1 MKADMNTAVERY
13 YDTTLD
19 LYEELWGEH
28 VHHGYWD
35 EGERPDADGADRHS
49 ATDRLVHE
57 LVGYAGVP
65 AGARVLDVGCGIGG
79 PALYLAGA
87 LGCTVVG
94 VTLSAQQAARAA
106 EKAAA
111 AGLAERT
118 EFHQMDALSTGFP
131 DASFDVL
138 WAVESLMHIA
148 DREAFFA
155 EAMRLLRPG
164 GRLAIATWSQRDGEL
179 AEDERELVDQI
190 LKHQVMPS
198 FSSLEEH
205 ERMARA
211 AGFTEV
217 ASVDWSRAVAN
228 SWDPDFA
235 LIKKPEHGRAT
246 MVSLARE
253 RGADV
258 LGFFYA
264 GPLMK
269 KGFDTGVMTYGAIR
283 AVKPGGLFAEVVEQL
298 RLVLDQDEAWSAGI
312 TGATTLDGDL
322 ELESIELTALS
333 KSLQAR
339 YGASAELAAYV
350 AELDVDQIM
359 ALTVADVA
367 AYVEARAEGGRADGA

>member
-1 MKADMNTAVERY
+1 MNTAVERY

-28 VHHGYWD
+28 VHHGFWD
-35 EGERPDADGADRHS
+35 EGERPNADAEPDGADRHR

-57 LVGYAGVP
+57 LVAYACVP
-65 AGARVLDVGCGIGG
+65 ERARVLDVGCGIGG

-87 LGCTVVG
+87 LGCSVVG
-94 VTLSAQQAARAA
+94 VTLSASQAARAG
-106 EKAAA
+106 EKAAE
-111 AGLAERT
+111 AGLAEQA
-118 EFHQMDALSTGFP
+118 EFHQLDALATGLP

-164 GRLAIATWSQRDGEL
+164 GRLAIATWSVRDGALSEP
-179 AEDERELVDQI
+179 EQELVDQI

-205 ERMARA
+205 ERLAAA
-211 AGFTEV
+211 AGFEQV

-228 SWDPDFA
+228 SWDPEFA
-235 LIKKPEHGRAT
+235 LIKRPERGRAT
-246 MVSLARE
+246 MVELARE

-283 AVKPGGLFAEVVEQL
+283 AVKPKDTFAEVVELL
-298 RLVLDQDEAWSAGI
+298 RVVLDEDAAWSA
-312 TGATTLDGDL
+312 TVTAATRLDGDL
-322 ELESIELTALS
+322 EVESVELTALS
-333 KSLQAR
+333 EALRAR
-339 YGASAELAAYV
+339 HGAAVDLAAHV
-350 AELDVDQIM
+350 AGLDVDQII
-359 ALTVADVA
+359 AFTVGDVA
-367 AYVEARAEGGRADGA
+367 ALITAGTEGA